1 MQNYLLEL
9 FEQELKLFH
18 KHIKQGLHY
27 SFRYIILDDIIPN
40 QLSILDSNIV
50 VYSIK
55 YKVQVIYIQAMVF
68 QLNQPIFRFQRVL

>member
-27 SFRYIILDDIIPN
+27 NFRYIILDDIIPN
-40 QLSILDSNIV
+40 QLSILD
-50 VYSIK
+50 
-55 YKVQVIYIQAMVF
+55 
-68 QLNQPIFRFQRVL
+68 